1 MGMGVGLGLERTTT
15 YRVLGYPVSRLGYP
29 VVPLRLYFGLIFVL
43 PFFTFLAVMAHLRLG
58 WFTLYRQLYFILGM
72 ATGVFGGYAEASF
85 VTKKLKR
92 EIEVVAWFLIPL
104 GLVVWLL
111 PIAYV
116 YLLLGT
122 EEFLPFATYFLLPSI
137 AIAMVTGG
145 FLFRR
150 FERREKVRVF
160 AFFLTRYLPY
170 PKYWIETPETL
181 ETELYGFLEA
191 VAEKNT
197 SWMLYYGRYAEKLK
211 KLVENFS
218 ERSDKVGKKFSEI
231 KELTTR
237 LLDENMKFYRRGIRI
252 VCIFTASCALWIA
265 LMMFAATNNFFYI
278 SQKYGTHVELILFG
292 MPFLLIFVYPFTKR
306 KTLTR
311 DYEKTVQTILGKTS
325 LKTQTTIKD
334 VLELMG

>member
-1 MGMGVGLGLERTTT
+1 MRIEDDF
-15 YRVLGYPVSRLGYP
+15 VLGYPLSRLGYP

-43 PFFTFLAVMAHLRLG
+43 PFFTFLAVMAHIRFD
-58 WFTLYRQLYFILGM
+58 WFTFHRQLYFIS
-72 ATGVFGGYAEASF
+72 GVAAGVLGGYVEASF
-85 VTKKLKR
+85 VTKKLKK
-92 EIEVVAWFLIPL
+92 EVEVVAWFLIPL

-111 PIAYV
+111 PMAYV
-116 YLLLGT
+116 YLFLGT

-137 AIAMVTGG
+137 AIVMVTSG

-150 FERREKVRVF
+150 FERKEKVRVF
-160 AFFLTRYLPY
+160 AFFLTRYVPY

-181 ETELYGFLEA
+181 EIELYSFLEA
-191 VAEKNT
+191 VAERNT

-211 KLVENFS
+211 KLVEKLS

-237 LLDENMKFYRRGIRI
+237 LLDENMKLYRKGIRI
-252 VCIFTASCALWIA
+252 ALIFVVSCVLWIA
-265 LMMFAATNNFFYI
+265 LMMFAAAHNFFYI

-292 MPFLLIFVYPFTKR
+292 MPFLLILAYLFIRPR
-306 KTLTR
+306 ALTAK
-311 DYEKTVQTILGKTS
+311 YKKTVQATLSKINPETENA
-325 LKTQTTIKD
+325 IKD